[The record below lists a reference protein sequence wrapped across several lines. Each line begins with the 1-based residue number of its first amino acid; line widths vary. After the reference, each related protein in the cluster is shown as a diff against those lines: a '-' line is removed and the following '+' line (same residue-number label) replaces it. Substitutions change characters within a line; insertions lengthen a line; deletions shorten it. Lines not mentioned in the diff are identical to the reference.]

1 MGFEVSAHE
10 RGEVLMKRLEGKVA
24 VITGGNSGIGL
35 ATAKRF
41 LDEGAKVAISGRNQ
55 KTLDE
60 AVKSLGDGV
69 LAVKADTAKF
79 DEIEKFLGAATK
91 KFGKI
96 DVLFVNAGIAKFA
109 PLPDTGEALFDEQFD
124 INVKGAYF
132 TVQKALP
139 HLNDGASII
148 FNTSVASSTGTPTT
162 SAYSATKAALRSLAR
177 TAAAELVDR
186 NIRVNAV
193 APGPIVT
200 PIFGRTGLPQQVI
213 EDWAKDLEQKVPLKR
228 FGQPEEVAGVV
239 AFLASS
245 DASYVTGVE
254 INVDGG
260 LGQI

>member
-1 MGFEVSAHE
+1 
-10 RGEVLMKRLEGKVA
+10 MKRLEGKVA

-41 LDEGAKVAISGRNQ
+41 LEEGAKVAISGRNQ
-55 KTLDE
+55 KTLEE

-69 LAVKADTAKF
+69 LAIQADTAKLE
-79 DEIEKFLGAATK
+79 EIDKFLGVVTK

-96 DVLFVNAGIAKFA
+96 DVLFVNAGVAKFA
-109 PLPDTGEALFDEQFD
+109 PLPDTAEAVFDEQFD
-124 INVKGAYF
+124 INIKGAYF
-132 TVQKALP
+132 TTQKALP

-148 FNTSVASSTGTPTT
+148 FNTSVAASTGTPTT
-162 SAYSATKAALRSLAR
+162 SAYSATKAALRSLTR
-177 TAAAELVDR
+177 TAAAELTER

-193 APGPIVT
+193 APGPIIT
-200 PIFGRTGLPQQVI
+200 PIFGKTGLPQLVI
-213 EDWAKDLEQKVPLKR
+213 EDWAKDLRAKVPMKR

-245 DASYVTGVE
+245 DASYITGVE

>member
-1 MGFEVSAHE
+1 
-10 RGEVLMKRLEGKVA
+10 MKRLDGKIA
-24 VITGGNSGIGL
+24 VVTGGNSGIGL

-41 LDEGAKVAISGRNQ
+41 LEEGAKVAISGRNL
-55 KTLDE
+55 KTLEE
-60 AVKSLGDGV
+60 AAQTLGKDV
-69 LAVKADTAKF
+69 LAVKADTANLE
-79 DEIEKFLGAATK
+79 EIEKFLSAVNR

-96 DVLFVNAGIAKFA
+96 DVLFVNAGVAKFA
-109 PLPDTGEALFDEQFD
+109 PLTETREALFDEQFD
-124 INVKGAYF
+124 INIKGAYF
-132 TVQKALP
+132 TIQKAVP

-148 FNTSVASSTGTPTT
+148 LNTSVAGSTGTPGT
-162 SAYSATKAALRSLAR
+162 SAYAATKAALRSLAR
-177 TAAAELVDR
+177 TAAAEFADR
-186 NIRVNAV
+186 KIRVNTV

-200 PIFGRTGLPQQVI
+200 PIFGRTGLPAQVI
-213 EDWAKDLEQKVPLKR
+213 DDWAKEILESVPMKR

>member
-1 MGFEVSAHE
+1 
-10 RGEVLMKRLEGKVA
+10 MKRLEGKVA

-60 AVKSLGDGV
+60 AVRSLGDRV

-79 DEIEKFLGAATK
+79 DEIEKFLSAATK

-96 DVLFVNAGIAKFA
+96 DVLFVNAGVAKFA

-148 FNTSVASSTGTPTT
+148 FNTSVAGSKGSLTT

-186 NIRVNAV
+186 KIRVNAV

-200 PIFGRTGLPQQVI
+200 PIFGRTGLPEQVI
-213 EDWAKDLEQKVPLKR
+213 EDWGKDLQAKVPMKR

-245 DASYVTGVE
+245 DASYITGVE

>member
-1 MGFEVSAHE
+1 
-10 RGEVLMKRLEGKVA
+10 MKRLEGKVA

-55 KTLDE
+55 KTLEE

-69 LAVKADTAKF
+69 LAVKSDTAKL
-79 DEIEKFLGAATK
+79 DEIEKFLGAVNK

-96 DVLFVNAGIAKFA
+96 DVLFVNAGVAKFA
-109 PLPDTGEALFDEQFD
+109 PLTETGEALFDEQFD
-124 INVKGAYF
+124 INIKGAYF

-139 HLNDGASII
+139 FLNDGASVI
-148 FNTSVASSTGTPTT
+148 FNTSAAGSSGVAST

-177 TAAAELVDR
+177 TAAAELAQR
-186 NIRVNAV
+186 KIRVNAV

-213 EDWAKDLEQKVPLKR
+213 EDWAKGLVEEVPLKR

-239 AFLASS
+239 AFLASA